1 MEGEK
6 EKMQEGRGRDVGLE
20 AGPDH
25 GEPSQPQSRGKRP
38 AGGARRGRFALPR
51 GSRPGGAGGGADA
64 RVSGT
69 ERGPGHRPSRGDRG
83 AKTTRRGQDS
93 VSTRAAKRPS
103 T

>member
-51 GSRPGGAGGGADA
+51 DPDWAVRAEGQT
-64 RVSGT
+64 RV
-69 ERGPGHRPSRGDRG
+69 
-83 AKTTRRGQDS
+83 
-93 VSTRAAKRPS
+93 
-103 T
+103 